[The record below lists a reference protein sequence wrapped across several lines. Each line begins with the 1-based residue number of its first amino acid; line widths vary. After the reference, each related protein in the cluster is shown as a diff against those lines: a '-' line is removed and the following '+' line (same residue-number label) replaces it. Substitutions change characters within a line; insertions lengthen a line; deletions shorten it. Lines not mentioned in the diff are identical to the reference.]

1 MLVNKLRFAILFC
14 LGLGVTMPAAMADHG
29 PISAAP
35 ETAAVYSSEN
45 VLSVDIKYV
54 DDAVHLLLGKKI
66 NGEDSLWYQSS
77 ADQGLTWSTAVNI
90 TAGLTIQARVM
101 RGNDARLAVQ
111 GEHIVAVW
119 MSKKEDGRHNAGP
132 MVTMVSDD
140 AGKSWAMIDSPADWQ
155 GPHGFFAM
163 DADEDA
169 ISLAWLDSRTKQGE
183 GATQGLRYSKS
194 VDGGLTWST
203 NKTLDERSCAC
214 CWNTAKYHDGQFYVL
229 YRDKDPSDM
238 TLGKIDPQQEW
249 TQLSTVGNFNWDFQ
263 GCPHIGGSIAFDDQ
277 QGLIHSTVGTGHA
290 EHSGIYYLNSADKG
304 QTWIAP
310 VRLGDDTAVHSDLA
324 AADNG
329 KILAAWD
336 FITATGYR
344 IAYASSS
351 NQGQMW
357 SKATTLSADGVRATH
372 PRVVAMADQ
381 FLIVWTEGKAKKA
394 STMRMITIPFGE

>member
-1 MLVNKLRFAILFC
+1 MNKLRLATVLC
-14 LGLGVTMPAAMADHG
+14 LGLGVTVPAAMAAHEAV
-29 PISAAP
+29 SAQHEA
-35 ETAAVYSSEN
+35 AAVYSSEN

-66 NGEDSLWYQSS
+66 DGEDSLWYQAS
-77 ADQGLTWSTAVNI
+77 ADQGLTWSAAVNI
-90 TAGLTIQARVM
+90 TAGLSIHARIS

-119 MSKKEDGRHNAGP
+119 MSKKEGGRHSAGP

-140 AGKSWAMIDSPADWQ
+140 AGQSWAMVDSPADWQ

-194 VDGGLTWST
+194 VDGGRTWST

-249 TQLSTVGNFNWDFQ
+249 TRLSTVGNFNWDFQ

-310 VRLGDDTAVHSDLA
+310 VRLGEDTAVHSDLA
-324 AADNG
+324 VAGNG
-329 KILAAWD
+329 EVLAAWD
-336 FITATGYR
+336 TITATGYR
-344 IAYASSS
+344 IAYSRSSD
-351 NQGQMW
+351 QGQSW
-357 SKATTLSADGVRATH
+357 SKALPISADGVRATH

-381 FLIVWTEGKAKKA
+381 FLLVWTEGKAKK
-394 STMRMITIPFGE
+394 SGIMRITTMPFGQ